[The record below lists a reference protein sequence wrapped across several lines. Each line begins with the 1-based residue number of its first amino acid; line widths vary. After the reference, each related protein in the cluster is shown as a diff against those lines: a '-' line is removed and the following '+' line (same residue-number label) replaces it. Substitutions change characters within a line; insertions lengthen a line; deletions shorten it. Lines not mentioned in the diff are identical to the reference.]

1 VVDQGGEEPGTS
13 LLQKL
18 EETIPALRRYAWA
31 LLRNES
37 DADDLV
43 QDCALRAIDRIHTFR
58 TDRELRPWLFTIM
71 HNLYVSSWRRKRRQ
85 AEVVTD
91 DAEAD
96 LAVSPSQTANMEV
109 RDVLRGL
116 DALPED
122 LRQIL
127 LLIAVEGFQY
137 DEVARMLDIPI
148 GTVMSRLSRGRDRLR
163 DFIEGRER
171 PALRRVK

>member
-1 VVDQGGEEPGTS
+1 MS

-43 QDCALRAIDRIHTFR
+43 QDCLLRAIDRIDTFR
-58 TDRELRPWLFTIM
+58 TNGELRPWLFTIM
-71 HNLYVSSWRRKRRQ
+71 HNLYVSRWRRKRRQ
-85 AEVVTD
+85 GEIVTD

-96 LAVSPSQTANMEV
+96 LAVSPPQPASMEV

-116 DALPED
+116 DALPD
-122 LRQIL
+122 DQRQVL

-137 DEVARMLDIPI
+137 DEVARMLDVPT
-148 GTVMSRLSRGRDRLR
+148 GTVMSRLSRARDRLR

>member
-1 VVDQGGEEPGTS
+1 MS

-31 LLRNES
+31 MLRNES

-43 QDCALRAIDRIHTFR
+43 QDCLLRAIDRIDTFR
-58 TDRELRPWLFTIM
+58 TDGELRPWLFTIM
-71 HNLYVSSWRRKRRQ
+71 HNLYVSRWRRNRRHAQ
-85 AEVVTD
+85 VMAD

-96 LAVSPSQTANMEV
+96 LAVSPSQPASMEV

-116 DALPED
+116 DTLPD
-122 LRQIL
+122 DQRQVL
-127 LLIAVEGFQY
+127 LLAAVEGFNY
-137 DEVARMLDIPI
+137 DEVARMLGVPT
-148 GTVMSRLSRGRDRLR
+148 GTVMSRLSRARDRLR

>member
-1 VVDQGGEEPGTS
+1 MS

-43 QDCALRAIDRIHTFR
+43 QDCILRAIDRLNRFR
-58 TDRELRPWLFTIM
+58 TDSELRPWLFTIM
-71 HNLYVSSWRRKRRQ
+71 QNLYVNSWRRKRRQ
-85 AEVVTD
+85 AELVTD

-96 LAVSPSQTANMEV
+96 LAVSPSQPAGMEV

-116 DALPED
+116 DALPD
-122 LRQIL
+122 DQRQVL
-127 LLIAVEGFQY
+127 LLTAVEGFQY
-137 DEVARMLDIPI
+137 DEVARMLDVPT
-148 GTVMSRLSRGRDRLR
+148 GTVMSRLSRARDRLR